1 MQKITHRWLVLM
13 VVLLLAVGLHTAM
26 PTYAAQR
33 CFSETNQ
40 CIDGHIRE
48 FWEQN
53 GSLPVFG
60 LPIASQ
66 ELAVIDG
73 KNVTIQRFER
83 KRATYLSNLR

>member
-1 MQKITHRWLVLM
+1 M
-13 VVLLLAVGLHTAM
+13 VVLLLAVGLHTAT
-26 PTYAAQR
+26 PTYAVR
-33 CFSETNQ
+33 RYFSETNQ
-40 CIDGHIRE
+40 CIDRHIRQ

-53 GSLPVFG
+53 GGLPVFE

-83 KRATYLSNLR
+83 KRATYLSNHR